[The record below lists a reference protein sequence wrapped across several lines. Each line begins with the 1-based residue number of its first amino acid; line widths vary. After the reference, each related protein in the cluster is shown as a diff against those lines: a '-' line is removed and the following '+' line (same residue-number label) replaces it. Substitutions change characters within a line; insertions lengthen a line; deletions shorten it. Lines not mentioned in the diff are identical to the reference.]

1 MLEIILE
8 LLVVLVVVGLQ
19 VRTFLLT
26 RAQAV
31 RLAALFPGRAAL
43 RLEHRLLLPDG
54 RDLPDYAADAPADA
68 FPVDML
74 KAEAASPEFA
84 DILRDTNDYLYHNKG
99 AAANFDILKDIAARP
114 AQVLDAATQ
123 ANVATP
129 LYLGLLGTFLGVIL
143 GLVGI
148 ARNGVSADNALTPF
162 LTGVLIA
169 MTGSFFGLLLTLL
182 GNQVVRRAHQRLD
195 EHQNQYYT
203 FLQARLL
210 PVLHHDMAGSLTTLK
225 GVLDAFNQDFVGKV
239 TLFEPIM
246 AKLTDNIRVQSRFL
260 EALDKI
266 GYDEMARANIAVF
279 DKVRESAELFG
290 QFTGYQQQLNQVLA
304 GGAAAAQQ
312 VGSILDRLTGFERGI
327 NAVGEY
333 VGQQTNVVQHQLA
346 FFSRH
351 QQEMDNLAA
360 RTEQYFDQ
368 ATLRL
373 TDLMQQR
380 LSQHERDAQQAYEK
394 WGDYFRR
401 LNQDNVF
408 ERILQQL
415 DPLQDVQANQQALA
429 RDVTATQRELLRK
442 IELDSQV
449 QAKVLLELSTLNAVL
464 VKATAKNSFQRGM
477 DKLFGGVKPQ
487 SPASQG

>member
-8 LLVVLVVVGLQ
+8 IAVVLVVVGLQ
-19 VRTFLLT
+19 IRTFLQT
-26 RAQAV
+26 KAQ
-31 RLAALFPGRAAL
+31 AL
-43 RLEHRLLLPDG
+43 RLGQLYPERHTLRLERRLLLPDG
-54 RDLPDYAADAPADA
+54 RDLPDYAADAPEGAY
-68 FPVDML
+68 PVDMI
-74 KAEAASPEFA
+74 KADAASPEFT
-84 DILRDTNDYLYHNKG
+84 DILRDTNAYLYHNKG
-99 AAANFDILKDIAARP
+99 AASNFDILKDIAARQ
-114 AQVLDAATQ
+114 AQVLDNATQ

-148 ARNGVSADNALTPF
+148 ARNGVSDENALTPF

-169 MTGSFFGLLLTLL
+169 MTGSFVGLLLTLL
-182 GNQVVRRAHQRLD
+182 GNNVVRRARQLLD
-195 EHQNQYYT
+195 QHQNQYYT

-210 PVLHHDMAGSLTTLK
+210 PILHDDMSSSLSTLK

-246 AKLTDNIRVQSRFL
+246 DKLTNNIQVQSRFL

-266 GYDEMARANIAVF
+266 GYDQMAKANIAVF

-290 QFTGYQQQLNQVLA
+290 QFTGYQQQLNQMLA
-304 GGAAAAQQ
+304 EGAQVAQA
-312 VGSILDRLTGFERGI
+312 VHSILDRLSGFERGI
-327 NAVGEY
+327 NN
-333 VGQQTNVVQHQLA
+333 VGQYIGQQSNIVQHQLS
-346 FFSRH
+346 FFQRH
-351 QQEMDNLAA
+351 QTEMDNLAA
-360 RTEQYFDQ
+360 RTEQYFDT

-380 LSQHERDAQQAYEK
+380 LNQHERDAQQAYEK

-408 ERILQQL
+408 ERILKQL
-415 DPLQDVQANQQALA
+415 DPLKDVQANQQALF

-442 IELDSQV
+442 IEIDSQV
-449 QAKVLLELSTLNAVL
+449 DAKLLAELSALNTVL
-464 VKATAKNSFQRGM
+464 VKATSKNRWQRFM
-477 DKLFGGVKPQ
+477 DKLFGGVRPV
-487 SPASQG
+487 

>member
-8 LLVVLVVVGLQ
+8 IAVVLVVVGLQ
-19 VRTFLLT
+19 IRTFLST
-26 RAQAV
+26 KAQAT
-31 RLAALFPGRAAL
+31 RLGQLYPERHTL
-43 RLEHRLLLPDG
+43 RLERRLLLPDG
-54 RDLPDYAADAPADA
+54 RDLPDYAADAPDGAY
-68 FPVDML
+68 PVDMI
-74 KAEAASPEFA
+74 KADTASPEFT
-84 DILRDTNDYLYHNKG
+84 DILRDTNAYLYHNKG
-99 AAANFDILKDIAARP
+99 AAANFDILKDIAARQ
-114 AQVLDAATQ
+114 AQVLDNATQ

-143 GLVGI
+143 GLIGI
-148 ARNGVSADNALTPF
+148 ARNGVSDDNALTPF

-169 MTGSFFGLLLTLL
+169 MTGSFVGLLLTLL
-182 GNQVVRRAHQRLD
+182 GNQVVRRARQLLD
-195 EHQNQYYT
+195 QNQNQYYT

-210 PVLHHDMAGSLTTLK
+210 PILHDDMSSSLSTLK

-246 AKLTDNIRVQSRFL
+246 DKLTNNIQVQSRFL

-290 QFTGYQQQLNQVLA
+290 QFTGYQQQLNKMLA
-304 GGAAAAQQ
+304 DGAATAQQ
-312 VGSILDRLTGFERGI
+312 VSSILDRLTGFERGI
-327 NAVGEY
+327 NN
-333 VGQQTNVVQHQLA
+333 VGQYIGQQNNVVQHQLE

-351 QQEMDNLAA
+351 QKEMDNLAA
-360 RTEQYFDQ
+360 RTEQYFDA

-380 LSQHERDAQQAYEK
+380 LAQHERDAQQAYEK

-408 ERILQQL
+408 ERILKQL
-415 DPLQDVQANQQALA
+415 DPLKDVQANQQALF

-442 IELDSQV
+442 IEIDSQV
-449 QAKVLLELSTLNAVL
+449 DAKLLAELSALNTVL
-464 VKATAKNSFQRGM
+464 VKATSKNRWQRFM
-477 DKLFGGVKPQ
+477 DKLFGGVRPV
-487 SPASQG
+487 